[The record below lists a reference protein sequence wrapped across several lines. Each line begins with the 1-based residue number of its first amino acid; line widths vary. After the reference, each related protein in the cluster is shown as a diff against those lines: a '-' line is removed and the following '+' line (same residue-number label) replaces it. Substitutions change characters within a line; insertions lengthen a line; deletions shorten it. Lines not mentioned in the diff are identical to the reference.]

1 MVIAIDG
8 PAGSGKST
16 IARLV
21 AARLGFAYLDTG
33 AMYRAVTLAALEQG
47 VDPTDGAAL
56 GRLASTLSLRLEPA
70 NAPTGQSQS
79 IVLLDARD
87 ISTEIRTAAVTAGVS
102 QVSAHPEVREAMT
115 SVQRSLAT
123 GRDAVLEG
131 RDIGTVVFPDAE
143 VKVFLTASSVER
155 ARRRRQQLVQ
165 QGISVPTDE
174 VQRDIER
181 RDGLD
186 SSRAAAPLRKADDAV
201 EIDTTHLSI
210 EQVVEAVC
218 SLARSVR
225 VVW

>member
-21 AARLGFAYLDTG
+21 AARLGFVYLDTG

-47 VDPTDGAAL
+47 VDPADGAAL
-56 GRLASTLSLRLEPA
+56 GRLASALRLRLEPA
-70 NAPTGQSQS
+70 NEPTGQSQS
-79 IVLLDARD
+79 RVFQDERD
-87 ISTEIRTAAVTAGVS
+87 ISMEIRTAAVTAGVS

-115 SVQRSLAT
+115 AVQRSLAT

-143 VKVFLTASSVER
+143 VKVFLTASIAER
-155 ARRRRQQLVQ
+155 ARRRREQLIQ
-165 QGISVPTDE
+165 QGISVPTDQ
-174 VQRDIER
+174 VQRDIEC

-186 SSRAAAPLRKADDAV
+186 SSRAAAPLRKAEDAL
-201 EIDTTHLSI
+201 EIDTTRLSI
-210 EQVVEAVC
+210 EQVVDAVC
-218 SLARSVR
+218 CLAQNAHIAC
-225 VVW
+225 